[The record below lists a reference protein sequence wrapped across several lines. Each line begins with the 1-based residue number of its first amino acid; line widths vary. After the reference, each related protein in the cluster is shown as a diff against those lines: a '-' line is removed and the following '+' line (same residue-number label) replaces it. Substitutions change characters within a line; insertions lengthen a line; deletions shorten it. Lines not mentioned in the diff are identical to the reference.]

1 MKSLEAQF
9 VEIKA
14 ALLDGKKCVEADL
27 KKFTEAPTMEQR
39 LSGLKK
45 YAAEKGITESS
56 IEREAATS
64 KVIAKA
70 MKDGLTEAECVK
82 AVALL
87 GITDISEAEIRKMCR
102 AAGVTESKKVVRNNG
117 RGSVEISESDKKS
130 QRVQQYMKKAR
141 CSFREASI
149 ALFGTDPGKDA
160 KVPDTVIAER
170 AAKWRKYAPTITEQE
185 ATILALK
192 GIEP

>member
-27 KKFTEAPTMEQR
+27 TPFTAFPTMEQR
-39 LSGLKK
+39 LSELKK
-45 YAAEKGITESS
+45 YAAGKGITES
-56 IEREAATS
+56 
-64 KVIAKA
+64 
-70 MKDGLTEAECVK
+70 
-82 AVALL
+82 
-87 GITDISEAEIRKMCR
+87 
-102 AAGVTESKKVVRNNG
+102 KKIVRNNG
-117 RGSVEISESDKKS
+117 RSVEISESDKKS

-185 ATILALK
+185 ATTLALK